1 MGFFTSSL
9 KHISRYNQI
18 AQTLVKYGFDDVV
31 AALNLEKSASLISSI
46 VGDKKREEIKK
57 FSKYERVR
65 MAFEELGPAFVKFG
79 QILSNRPDY
88 IPSELIKELE
98 KLQDSAS
105 PVTFNEIKTIIEQE
119 LGQTLEEAF
128 ETFDEAPLASA
139 SIAQVHLARLKTG
152 QKVVVKVQRPNI
164 EKIIE
169 TDTEIMLN
177 LAGLMEKYMPE
188 YRYLNPIGMVKVF
201 RDTIRLELDFYHES
215 YNLERFKA
223 NFENDPIIHTPTFY
237 KTHSRKR
244 ILTMEFIEG
253 CKISDLEKIRSWG
266 LNPEVIAHKG
276 IDVMFKQIFVQG
288 FFHADPHPGNV
299 FVMPDGRL
307 CYLDF
312 GMMGT
317 IVSDDR
323 ENLSSIFIGVFT
335 KDARRI
341 VRALRKLS
349 GTRQFPNEDLLE
361 HRILELVDQYS
372 NLSLKEIKISSFFNQ
387 FKNLIIDYKITVPQ
401 DFFLLIKAIST
412 TEGVGLKLYPELNL
426 MKKMEPF
433 VQGMLKRKLNPLKFA
448 RNIYLAATDMSQ
460 FIKSFP
466 NDLRDIVDKLR
477 YGVIKV
483 DIEHLGLEPLNK
495 TLDKVSNRISFA
507 IIAAAMMIGSSMI
520 VHAKLPPFYNGIPI
534 LGLIGFILAVFFSLI
549 LIWSIFKHGKF

>member
-1 MGFFTSSL
+1 
-9 KHISRYNQI
+9 
-18 AQTLVKYGFDDVV
+18 
-31 AALNLEKSASLISSI
+31 
-46 VGDKKREEIKK
+46 
-57 FSKYERVR
+57 
-65 MAFEELGPAFVKFG
+65 
-79 QILSNRPDY
+79 
-88 IPSELIKELE
+88 
-98 KLQDSAS
+98 
-105 PVTFNEIKTIIEQE
+105 
-119 LGQTLEEAF
+119 
-128 ETFDEAPLASA
+128 
-139 SIAQVHLARLKTG
+139 
-152 QKVVVKVQRPNI
+152 
-164 EKIIE
+164 
-169 TDTEIMLN
+169 
-177 LAGLMEKYMPE
+177 
-188 YRYLNPIGMVKVF
+188 
-201 RDTIRLELDFYHES
+201 
-215 YNLERFKA
+215 
-223 NFENDPIIHTPTFY
+223 
-237 KTHSRKR
+237 
-244 ILTMEFIEG
+244 MEFIEG

-276 IDVMFKQIFVQG
+276 IDVMFKQIFVHG

-412 TEGVGLKLYPELNL
+412 TEGVGLRLYPELNL

-520 VHAKLPPFYNGIPI
+520 VHAKLPPFYNGIPV
-534 LGLIGFILAVFFSLI
+534 LGLIGFILAVLFSLI